1 MYTIFVG
8 KAKDQQKNDVAF
20 LHQYVSEILVEA
32 GLCPAVFMESRAVFV
47 NKGKA
52 NIEKGFALGFP
63 ELEDCRRAACWLKE
77 HLRHGLHN
85 LPAREAACYLPFAES
100 MEAPDLKTAV
110 KTWKTTNKEKKARA
124 FIFEQKDGYQVIGH
138 QATK

>member
-1 MYTIFVG
+1 MYAIFVG
-8 KAKDQQKNDVAF
+8 KEKGQQKNDMAF
-20 LHQYVSEILVEA
+20 LQQCISEILVEA
-32 GLCPAVFMESRAVFV
+32 GLCPAVFEEARAVFV
-47 NKGKA
+47 NIKKH
-52 NIEKGFALGFP
+52 NIEKGYALGFSDVD
-63 ELEDCRRAACWLKE
+63 DCRRAACWLKE

-85 LPAREAACYLPFAES
+85 LPAREAACYLPFAEN